1 MMRGVEHQEVFML
14 RNFLIAAALT
24 ASIAAPA
31 KATTVG
37 IEALATY
44 VSTNGT
50 SLPATTVASGVTASD
65 VQRGPGLLENFGSTF
80 NSRNWTLG
88 GNADVGNANGD
99 VLTFGFVFT
108 ENFSLTS
115 LDLGYDRSPFGPM
128 GVTIDISYVD
138 EFGFTTTI
146 DDYFTDTDVDVNGET
161 NVIDLTGFNNLQSL
175 DFLLIGYN
183 ATGLAGTFDL
193 ENRIG
198 NSAIVLNGSPAV
210 APVPLPAGLPL
221 LVGALGLLGWTRRRS

>member
-1 MMRGVEHQEVFML
+1 MVRK
-14 RNFLIAAALT
+14 FLTAAAF
-24 ASIAAPA
+24 AAVSVTPA
-31 KATTVG
+31 MATTVSSG
-37 IEALATY
+37 ALATY
-44 VSTNGT
+44 VSTNGST
-50 SLPATTVASGVTASD
+50 LPATTVAAGVTASD
-65 VQRGPGLLENFGSTF
+65 VERGAGLLQNFGSTF

-99 VLTFGFVFT
+99 ILTFGFTFT

-128 GVTIDISYVD
+128 GVTIDITYVD
-138 EFGFTTTI
+138 EFGFETTI
-146 DDYFTDTDVDVNGET
+146 DDYFTDTDVDVNGEV
-161 NVIDLTGFNNLQSL
+161 NAIDLTGLNNLQSL
-175 DFLLIGYN
+175 NFLLIGYN

-198 NSAIVLNGSPAV
+198 NSAIVLNGAPAI

-221 LVGALGLLGWTRRRS
+221 LVGALGLLGWARRRS